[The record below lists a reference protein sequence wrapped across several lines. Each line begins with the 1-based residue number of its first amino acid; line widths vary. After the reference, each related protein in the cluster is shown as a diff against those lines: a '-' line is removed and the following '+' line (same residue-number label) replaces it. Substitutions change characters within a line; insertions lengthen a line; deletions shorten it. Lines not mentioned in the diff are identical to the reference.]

1 MQKEQRKR
9 LDREI
14 GILDSTKVWPNF
26 KATKAVSYWQNS
38 TQVIQNNDLAQGILN
53 S

>member
-14 GILDSTKVWPNF
+14 GILDSTKVWPKF
-26 KATKAVSYWQNS
+26 KATKEVSFRQTS
-38 TQVIQNNDLAQGILN
+38 TQVIQKPDLAQGILN